1 MDPWFL
7 RERGRALI
15 RESEEA
21 RFAAA
26 LRGQRRRAPGAG
38 YRLRWELQR
47 FWGVLE
53 KRLRRRM
60 IEKGRLMSKVGARKR
75 RALRPDTTLS
85 PATNPGEEVYLWAL
99 PVCCI
104 RTLKRE
110 VLRGPG
116 ERRRL
121 ELACGVCGRSWRI
134 TSSLD
139 ERVLSRFV
147 THAGPRAGGSHPA
160 A

>member
-1 MDPWFL
+1 VKA
-7 RERGRALI
+7 RA
-15 RESEEA
+15 
-21 RFAAA
+21 
-26 LRGQRRRAPGAG
+26 
-38 YRLRWELQR
+38 
-47 FWGVLE
+47 
-53 KRLRRRM
+53 KN
-60 IEKGRLMSKVGARKR
+60 K

-85 PATNPGEEVYLWAL
+85 PAANPGEEVYLWAL

-104 RTLKRE
+104 RALKRE
-110 VLRGPG
+110 ALREVG

-121 ELACGVCGRSWRI
+121 ELVCDACGRRWRV

-147 THAGPRAGGSHPA
+147 THAGPRAGGSYPA

>member
-1 MDPWFL
+1 MK
-7 RERGRALI
+7 
-15 RESEEA
+15 S
-21 RFAAA
+21 
-26 LRGQRRRAPGAG
+26 
-38 YRLRWELQR
+38 
-47 FWGVLE
+47 
-53 KRLRRRM
+53 
-60 IEKGRLMSKVGARKR
+60 GARKR
-75 RALRPDTTLS
+75 RTLRPDTVLS
-85 PATNPGEEVYLWAL
+85 PVSSPDEEYYLWAL

-104 RTLKRE
+104 RALKRE
-110 VLRGPG
+110 VLRRPG